1 MNEMT
6 RKFGVSQPVKRKEDD
21 RFLRGTGRYLDD
33 TKTEGAAY
41 GVFLRSPVAHAEIS
55 SIDTEEAKAAPGV
68 MSVYTGAD
76 LDANMRNSLD
86 FSTVKNRDGSD
97 AAAPLR
103 PAIASKRVRHVGEC
117 VALVVADS
125 IEAAKDAAE
134 LIVVDY
140 DDLPVVRDTD
150 VALAEG
156 AEVIHPEAPGN
167 LCFDF
172 GFGDEEATKAAFE
185 KAAHKVSLDIID
197 NKVIAHSME
206 TRGCI
211 ATWDGETMRIEYGG
225 QGPWG
230 VRDEVAAILSLDK
243 DAVHVSHPDVGG
255 GFGTKGFIHPEY
267 PAVAYAAKDLK
278 RTVRWIAERGEGAL
292 SDVMGRDH
300 YTTCEAAFDADYKL
314 TALRFDCVAGM
325 GAYCSTFGQ
334 IIPSQLATRVLTG
347 AYDVQTVWFNCRG
360 VFSNTTPIDAYR
372 GAGRPEQIYALERLM
387 GQAAR
392 ELGVDPAEL
401 RRRNFIKEFPY
412 KAASGETYDVGDFD
426 RVITH
431 ALKQADYDGFARR
444 RTAAEA
450 EGKALG
456 IGLCYYVESILG
468 AQNEDARIEFA
479 EDGGVNL
486 YVGTQS
492 TGQGH
497 ETVFAQ
503 FLQTRAGIPYDK
515 IRMVQGDTKRIAKGG
530 GTGGSRSVT
539 MQGSAINAIA
549 DKMIEAFKP
558 LAEDELEVGG
568 ADIVFED
575 GAFRVAGTDK
585 SVDVMHLA
593 SRARKEGRSEL
604 LDHAGENTVPGR
616 SFPNG
621 CHVAEV
627 EVDVETGRMRVTRYS
642 VTDDFGILMNPLL
655 AEGQVHGGVVQ
666 GMGQAIME
674 RVAYDEDGQPL
685 MTTFMDY
692 AMPRA
697 DEMPMIDFAHEGT
710 PSTAND
716 IGMKG
721 CGEAGTVGALAAVTN
736 AGLDALGTLG
746 VAHVDMPM
754 TPDRVWGW
762 IEAAKTGKA
771 A

>member
-6 RKFGVSQPVKRKEDD
+6 GKFGISQPVRRKEDD

-33 TKTEGAAY
+33 TKADGAAY
-41 GVFLRSPVAHAEIS
+41 GVFLRSPVAHAAIA
-55 SIDTEEAKAAPGV
+55 SIDTDDAKAAPGV
-68 MSVYTGAD
+68 LGVYTGAD
-76 LDANMRNSLD
+76 LDKGMRNSLD
-86 FSTVKNRDGSD
+86 FSTVKNRDGSSG
-97 AAAPLR
+97 AAPVR
-103 PAIASKRVRHVGEC
+103 PCIASKRVRHVGEC

-125 IEAAKDAAE
+125 VEAAKDAVE
-134 LIVVDY
+134 LIAVDY
-140 DDLPVVRDTD
+140 DELPVVRDTD
-150 VALAEG
+150 VALKEG

-172 GFGDEEATKAAFE
+172 GFGDEDEAAKAF
-185 KAAHKVSLDIID
+185 KDAAHTVSLDIVD

-211 ATWDGETMRIEYGG
+211 AGWDGETMRIEYGG

-230 VRDEVAAILSLDK
+230 VRDEVAEILSLDK
-243 DAVHVSHPDVGG
+243 EAVHVSHPDIGG
-255 GFGTKGFIHPEY
+255 GFGTKGFNHPEY
-267 PAVAYAAKDLK
+267 PAIAYAAKDLT
-278 RTVRWIAERGEGAL
+278 RTVRWVAERGEGAL

-300 YTTCEAAFDADYKL
+300 YTTCEAAFDADHKL
-314 TALRFDCVAGM
+314 LALRFDCVAGM
-325 GAYCSTFGQ
+325 GAYCSSFGQ
-334 IIPSQLATRVLTG
+334 FIPSQLATRVLTG
-347 AYDVQTVWFNCRG
+347 AYDVKTAWFRCRG

-387 GQAAR
+387 GHAAR

-401 RRRNFIKEFPY
+401 RRKNFIREFPY
-412 KAASGETYDVGDFD
+412 KAVSGETYDVGDFE
-426 RVITH
+426 RVLDA
-431 ALKQADYDGFARR
+431 ALKQADANGFAARR
-444 RTAAEA
+444 KAAEA
-450 EGKALG
+450 KGRALG
-456 IGLCYYVESILG
+456 LGMCYYVESILG
-468 AQNEDARIEFA
+468 SQTEDCRIEFA

-497 ETVFAQ
+497 ETVFPQ
-503 FLQTRAGIPYDK
+503 FLHTRAGVPYDK
-515 IRMVQGDTKRIAKGG
+515 IRMIQGDTRRVPKGG

-549 DKMIEAFKP
+549 DRMIEAFRP
-558 LAEDELEVGG
+558 LAEDELETAA

-585 SVDVMHLA
+585 SVDVMTLA
-593 SRARKEGRSEL
+593 ARARKEGKAEL
-604 LDHAGENTVPGR
+604 LDHSGDNTVGAR

-621 CHVAEV
+621 CHIAEV
-627 EVDVETGRMRVTRYS
+627 EVDPETGKMLVTRYS

-697 DEMPMIDFAHEGT
+697 DEMPMIAFAHEGT

-736 AGLDALGTLG
+736 AGLDALMTLG
-746 VAHVDMPM
+746 VSHVDMPM
-754 TPDRVWGW
+754 TPMRVWEW
-762 IEAAKTGKA
+762 IEAAKTKA